1 MGSSLPFCQRSF
13 CLSRE
18 GIGKVNALETMP
30 KIGLEIRGDRHYFH
44 IGANIRI
51 LYSMQAFLCRTITTR
66 INKATF
72 DTMTICFVEK
82 THQSYSRRKIDV
94 VFSRP

>member
-13 CLSRE
+13 RLSRE

-30 KIGLEIRGDRHYFH
+30 KIGLEMRGDRHYFH
-44 IGANIRI
+44 IGGNIRI
-51 LYSMQAFLCRTITTR
+51 LSSMQAFLCRKITTR
-66 INKATF
+66 INKATL
-72 DTMTICFVEK
+72 DSITISFVEK
-82 THQSYSRRKIDV
+82 TNQSYSRRKNDV